1 MHPYVKRASV
11 GALLTVA
18 SVAAFSASTTGN
30 VSVTIQAPLE
40 ITKISDLSFG
50 TILRPVSGTVCDFS
64 SNCWTEIGIDSVQT
78 ASPDVTIVTPG
89 GRAEFV
95 ISGEPNANVTV
106 TVGSIDVTGPG
117 GSIHV
122 TGIGG
127 GGEGAGSFDGSGNRP
142 LYVGGVLPVAPTTAS
157 GVYSGTFTVDA
168 IYP

>member
-1 MHPYVKRASV
+1 MHPYFNRASV
-11 GALLTVA
+11 GALLAVA
-18 SVAAFSASTTGN
+18 SVAAFAASTTGN

-50 TILRPVSGTVCDFS
+50 TVLRPVSSTVCDFS
-64 SNCWTEIGIDSVQT
+64 TNCWTEISISSVQT

-89 GRAEFV
+89 RRAEFV

-106 TVGSIDVTGPG
+106 TVGSIDVSGPSG
-117 GSIHV
+117 DFHV
-122 TGIGG
+122 TATSG
-127 GGEGAGSFDGSGNRP
+127 GGEGAGSFGAGGTKP
-142 LYVGGVLPVAPTTAS
+142 LYIGGVLPVSPDMVS